1 MVLILQLPDYSPTV
15 NASPNY
21 AFNCTNL
28 SLPVLKSDLS
38 IAENQSLK
46 I

>member
-1 MVLILQLPDYSPTV
+1 MVLILQLPDYSTV
-15 NASPNY
+15 NVSPNY